1 VLVQVTSLKAE
12 CTWVIIID
20 DTNSGFDI
28 ASLKFDFGVR
38 VIKLKVE
45 VLIGFPVVIIKDIDS
60 DFLIGLIVVKIDDL
74 INRFIIFASNGVAI
88 DGTNTNFAGFL
99 SFIYDFNA
107 NIFSSLTNRV
117 VEAEE
122 SPAIVFDTL
131 FHF

>member
-1 VLVQVTSLKAE
+1 MLVQVTSLKAE